1 MFKHII
7 PMLLAGEFICPFT
20 QHEAYTYLSD
30 PSHHASVDAYL
41 EKIGLK
47 LVQTRHGGAFFCTH
61 IEVEANEKKAA
72 KETFRQIKHTLRPIV
87 TFLELLMRVTQ
98 RDDILTAGALIE
110 ANQVMTTIDTNPSL
124 RNDLQSLTNQANL
137 RAENTDR
144 SRLEKILKYFR
155 EQGYLVL
162 VNPERE
168 IYRVTGKIEYIMEV
182 MEFLMEHEAV
192 SDVEETDIPQ
202 TGMLL

>member
-1 MFKHII
+1 MWMPTAKN
-7 PMLLAGEFICPFT
+7 L
-20 QHEAYTYLSD
+20 
-30 PSHHASVDAYL
+30 
-41 EKIGLK
+41 
-47 LVQTRHGGAFFCTH
+47 R
-61 IEVEANEKKAA
+61 
-72 KETFRQIKHTLRPIV
+72 KETFSQIKHTLRPIV

-110 ANQVMTTIDTNPSL
+110 ANQVMTAIDANPSL
-124 RNDLQSLTNQANL
+124 RNDLQSLTNQAN
-137 RAENTDR
+137 ADVQKTPIAAVWKKY
-144 SRLEKILKYFR
+144 STYFR